1 MNVYI
6 EHEEFLKA
14 EVIDEICFKYEVMSD
29 SDVETELFE
38 DIVKSAVMLVNED
51 TFRKLWDRVMFYD
64 MEDHV

>member
-6 EHEEFLKA
+6 EREEFLEA

-29 SDVETELFE
+29 SDVETERFE
-38 DIVKSAVMLVNED
+38 GIVESAVMLVDED